1 MTLANG
7 EIAELL
13 SGVAAR
19 AEGHRARAYRR
30 AAHHAITWPEE
41 ASDVVEAGHPLT
53 VLPGVGDRLAARI
66 GGWLE
71 DPPEVPEPPPERAGF
86 STFAAARATVRAHPE
101 WRAELRGDHQ
111 MHTHHSDG
119 HASVAEMARA
129 SIALGHRHAVVT
141 DHSGGLKIANGMDEA
156 RVDAQGTEIAAVNAQ
171 LAGDGFR
178 VLHGLETNLSV
189 TGEPDMD
196 AAFLARLDVVLGSFH
211 SQLRVDGDQTARYVA
226 ALSAR
231 GFHVLGHPRC
241 RMYDRRVGLHA
252 DWERVFAAARD
263 HGKAIEID
271 CHPNRQDVDVD
282 LARLAAEAG
291 VWISIGTDAHDE
303 AELRFV
309 DLGLATAIDAGI
321 PRERILNYMDAD
333 ELLAWARDRR

>member
-1 MTLANG
+1 MPLSNAH
-7 EIAELL
+7 IAELL

-41 ASDVVEAGHPLT
+41 AADVAAAGHPLT
-53 VLPGVGDRLAARI
+53 LLPGVGDRLAARI

-71 DPPEVPEPPPERAGF
+71 NPPEVPEPPPERAGF
-86 STFAAARATVRAHPE
+86 STFAAARATVRMHPE

-119 HASVAEMARA
+119 HASVSEMARA
-129 SIALGHRHAVVT
+129 AMALGHRHVVVT
-141 DHSGGLKIANGMDEA
+141 DHSRGLKIANGMDEE
-156 RVDAQGTEIAAVNAQ
+156 RVDAQGAEIAAVNSH
-171 LAGDGFR
+171 LAGRVR

-189 TGEPDMD
+189 AGEPDMD

-211 SQLRVDGDQTARYVA
+211 SQLRVPGDQTARYVA
-226 ALSAR
+226 ALSTP
-231 GFHVLGHPRC
+231 GIHVLGHPRC
-241 RMYDRRVGLHA
+241 RMYDRRVGLQA
-252 DWERVFAAARD
+252 DWARVLEAARD
-263 HGKAIEID
+263 NGKAIEID
-271 CHPNRQDVDVD
+271 CHPNRQDVDAS
-282 LARLAAEAG
+282 LARLAAETG

-309 DLGLATAIDAGI
+309 DIGVATAIDAGI
-321 PRERILNYMDAD
+321 PRERILNYMDAE
-333 ELLAWARDRR
+333 ELVKWARERT